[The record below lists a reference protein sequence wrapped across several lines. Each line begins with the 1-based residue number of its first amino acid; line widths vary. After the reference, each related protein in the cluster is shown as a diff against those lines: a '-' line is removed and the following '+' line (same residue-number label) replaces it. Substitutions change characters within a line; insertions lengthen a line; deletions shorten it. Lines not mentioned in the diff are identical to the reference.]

1 MIKRTLYFGN
11 PAYLSVRLAQLE
23 IRSPE
28 VEKDNML
35 STDIKESSIK
45 QIPIEDIGVVVLD
58 NKQITITGYYKKGD
72 LVIVEKRGFSRTGGY
87 TDVIEQGDEIFA
99 IRVDAYGNAYVE
111 IGVVGKIYEDEQAI
125 SFENGSTFGLKFVLG
140 EAVDTYPNIGG
151 FLSIVES
158 KWGFLFLVLVPC
170 FLIFMYEIY
179 SLIVE
184 IKYGDED

>member
-1 MIKRTLYFGN
+1 MKVLNVIKSIVTSILGFVFFVFALGMTVLLLSYNDYGLSEFGN
-11 PAYLSVRLAQLE
+11 KTLIL
-23 IRSPE
+23 
-28 VEKDNML
+28 M
-35 STDIKESSIK
+35 TD
-45 QIPIEDIGVVVLD
+45 DIYSE
-58 NKQITITGYYKKGD
+58 NYKKGD
-72 LVIVEKRGFSRTGGY
+72 LVVVEKRGFSRTGGY

-179 SLIVE
+179 SLIIE
-184 IKYGDED
+184 IKYGKEE

>member
-1 MIKRTLYFGN
+1 MKVLKVIKSIVTSILGFVFFVFALGMTVLLLSYNDYGLSEFGN
-11 PAYLSVRLAQLE
+11 KTLIL
-23 IRSPE
+23 
-28 VEKDNML
+28 M
-35 STDIKESSIK
+35 TD
-45 QIPIEDIGVVVLD
+45 DIYSE
-58 NKQITITGYYKKGD
+58 NYKKGD
-72 LVIVEKRGFSRTGGY
+72 LVVVEKRGFSRTGGY

-125 SFENGSTFGLKFVLG
+125 AFENGSTFGLKFVLG

-151 FLSIVES
+151 LLSIVES

-179 SLIVE
+179 SLIIE
-184 IKYGDED
+184 IKYGKEE

>member
-1 MIKRTLYFGN
+1 MKVLKVIKSIVTSILGFVFFVFALGMTVLLLSYNDYGLSEFGN
-11 PAYLSVRLAQLE
+11 KTLIL
-23 IRSPE
+23 
-28 VEKDNML
+28 M
-35 STDIKESSIK
+35 TD
-45 QIPIEDIGVVVLD
+45 DIYSE
-58 NKQITITGYYKKGD
+58 NYKKGD
-72 LVIVEKRGFSRTGGY
+72 LVVVEKRGFSRTGGY

-179 SLIVE
+179 SLIIE
-184 IKYGDED
+184 IKYGKEE